1 MSSFWDIS
9 ITVAIIAGAAF
20 YLYRRFGAT
29 RTGGDCGCSG
39 EPTGQSKNR
48 EQTHPGCGGCGCCKH

>member
-9 ITVAIIAGAAF
+9 ITVAIIAGAVF

-29 RTGGDCGCSG
+29 RAGGDCGCSSD
-39 EPTGQSKNR
+39 PTSQSKK
-48 EQTHPGCGGCGCCKH
+48 TGPAHSGCEGCGCCKH